1 MTDLHILKLAA
12 SYTYRPTAASSRNYT
27 PKKPKIKPGVVRING
42 SEEKDASAKVKFPK
56 LDVPKHAHNS
66 NTDPDIAMAPF
77 RRFRNDF
84 KNCISGTGYGRR
96 YWVESPAR
104 NAYSLS

>member
-12 SYTYRPTAASSRNYT
+12 SYTYSPTASASRNYT
-27 PKKPKIKPGVVRING
+27 PPKPKIKPGVVRIN
-42 SEEKDASAKVKFPK
+42 SNEEKKIEDIKF
-56 LDVPKHAHNS
+56 DDTGVPKPSENKS
-66 NTDPDIAMAPF
+66 VSPDVARAPF
-77 RRFRNDF
+77 GRYTNDF

-96 YWVESPAR
+96 YWVEDPAR

>member
-12 SYTYRPTAASSRNYT
+12 SYTYNPTAAAARNYT
-27 PKKPKIKPGVVRING
+27 PPKPDIKPGIVKING
-42 SEEKDASAKVKFPK
+42 SEERKADEAKFVKT
-56 LDVPKHAHNS
+56 DVPKAS
-66 NTDPDIAMAPF
+66 VNTSVSPDIARAPF
-77 RRFRNDF
+77 GRYSNDF

-96 YWVESPAR
+96 YWVEDPAR

>member
-1 MTDLHILKLAA
+1 MKDLYILKLA
-12 SYTYRPTAASSRNYT
+12 SYTYSPTAAESRNYT
-27 PKKPKIKPGVVRING
+27 PKKPKIKPGVVKING
-42 SEEKDASAKVKFPK
+42 SEERKVSAVKFPK
-56 LDVPKHAHNS
+56 TDVPRHTS
-66 NTDPDIAMAPF
+66 NKSTDPDIAMAPF
-77 RRFRNDF
+77 RRFSNDF